1 MPGNFHGRGSP
12 VGCSPWGRTADWVA
26 PGDYGK
32 YAAVLL
38 VDRDKSSGKWSAK
51 SDIDALR
58 KYLQNG
64 GTVILGGHAIMDLG
78 GARRSLKSLEKLLGY
93 SVVGAIPPRKYKAVS
108 FTAEVFLRDNPRP
121 QASLAQLC
129 RDPAVGVRNAEE
141 A

>member
-1 MPGNFHGRGSP
+1 MKRLLKKLLPAAFILAGLTVSSAEILLLGSP
-12 VGCSPWGRTADWVA
+12 LERSVIREKILRPNGIRHNDSADWVA
-26 PGDYGK
+26 PGDFGK

-78 GARRSLKSLEKLLGY
+78 GARRSLKSLEKLDLKIGW
-93 SVVGAIPPRKYKAVS
+93 IE
-108 FTAEVFLRDNPRP
+108 TLI
-121 QASLAQLC
+121 L
-129 RDPAVGVRNAEE
+129 
-141 A
+141 